1 MERCLLISSLNHRQD
16 SLESILN
23 TAFSLV
29 QTLDNAAEARRI
41 LLEQD
46 FDMIV
51 IDTPLKDEFG
61 HMLSIYAA
69 RNPLTSVILA
79 VKNDRVDEMCE
90 KVQEYGVMVLTKPID
105 ERIFIQTL
113 NLMKAARY
121 RMAVLK
127 KENDDLQSKIEEIK
141 LVDKAKCILIERFQ
155 YTEQAAH
162 RAIEKK
168 AMDHRMSRKEI
179 ARMIV
184 KNSEKGRVG

>member
-29 QTLDNAAEARRI
+29 QTLDNATEARRI

-168 AMDHRMSRKEI
+168 AMDRRMSRKEI

>member
-23 TAFSLV
+23 VAFPLV

-79 VKNDRVDEMCE
+79 VKNDRLDEMCE
-90 KVQEYGVMVLTKPID
+90 KVQEYGVMVLAKPID
-105 ERIFIQTL
+105 DRIFTQTL

-155 YTEQAAH
+155 YSEQTAH

-168 AMDHRMSRKEI
+168 AMDRRMSRKEI

>member
-23 TAFSLV
+23 AAFPLV

-51 IDTPLKDEFG
+51 IDTPLKDEYG

-69 RNPLTSVILA
+69 RNPLTSVILT
-79 VKNDRVDEMCE
+79 VKNDRADEMCE

-168 AMDHRMSRKEI
+168 AMDRRMSRKEI
-179 ARMIV
+179 ARMII

>member
-23 TAFSLV
+23 AAFPSV

-90 KVQEYGVMVLTKPID
+90 KVQAYGVMVLTKPID
-105 ERIFIQTL
+105 DRIFTQTL

-168 AMDHRMSRKEI
+168 AMDRRMSRKDI